1 MILQIEKDR
10 VAAGLA
16 AAELVA
22 RRINLSI
29 AQRGEARI
37 LLSTGASQFEMF
49 ENLHNEPIDWTRVT
63 MFHLDEY
70 VGLSSEHI
78 ASFRK
83 YLKERFVDTLPLPLK
98 NVHYVN
104 GEGTPE
110 EVAER
115 IEALTELFKAAPIDV
130 GVVGIGENGH
140 IAFNDPPADFDT
152 DETYITVN
160 LDDRCKAQQV
170 REKWFASPEEV
181 PDQAISMAPKAIL
194 SCRAIISLVPGI
206 VKADAIKKTFSNT
219 VTPSVPA
226 TLLKTHPDW
235 TLILDSDS
243 ASQIYAQ

>member
-10 VAAGLA
+10 AAAGLK

-49 ENLHNEPIDWTRVT
+49 ENLHTQPVDWTRVT

-83 YLKERFVDTLPLPLK
+83 YLKERFVDSLPLPLK
-98 NVHYVN
+98 SINFVN

-115 IEALTELFKAAPIDV
+115 IKELGAAVRSAPIDV

-181 PDQAISMAPKAIL
+181 PNQAISMAPKAIL
-194 SCRAIISLVPGI
+194 SCRAIISLVPGM

-219 VTPSVPA
+219 VTPAVPT

-235 TLILDSDS
+235 TLILDADS
-243 ASQIYAQ
+243 ASLIYAQ

>member
-1 MILQIEKDR
+1 MVLQIENDR
-10 VAAGLA
+10 AAAGLK
-16 AAELVA
+16 AAELLA

-49 ENLHNEPIDWTRVT
+49 ENLHIQPVDWTRVT

-83 YLKERFVDTLPLPLK
+83 YLKERFIDTLPLPLK
-98 NVHYVN
+98 NVYYVD

-110 EVAER
+110 QVAEK
-115 IEALTELFKAAPIDV
+115 IAELSAQVRTAPIDI

-170 REKWFASPEEV
+170 REKWFATADDV

-194 SCRAIISLVPGI
+194 SCRSIISLVPGM
-206 VKADAIKKTFSNT
+206 VKADAIKKTFTNT

-235 TLILDSDS
+235 TLILDSES
-243 ASQIYAQ
+243 ASLIYAQ